1 MNASHRESTRKT
13 SIHGV
18 LVLRLAVAA
27 LVIAAV
33 LGFTV
38 FFRERS
44 KVGEV
49 ITERALQGARH
60 FNAKITY
67 LLDVPGIPD
76 HEGLQ
81 LWLSFAPGS
90 HVTASGLG
98 SSVSVLRSDRVHL

>member
-1 MNASHRESTRKT
+1 MGDSQGQSKPKR
-13 SIHGV
+13 SIHTILAV
-18 LVLRLAVAA
+18 RLAVAA
-27 LVIAAV
+27 LVITTV
-33 LGFTV
+33 LGLTV
-38 FFRERS
+38 FFRERN
-44 KVGEV
+44 KVGEA
-49 ITERALQGARH
+49 IAERPLQGARH

-67 LLDVPGIPD
+67 LLDVPGPPD